1 MGGGRPFVLG
11 QLCLGRCEANP
22 SRTHGCACP
31 WWLRLMTLGV
41 SPGEPGEGS
50 YIWVKNQQSPLKRL
64 WIKVLLLRALVVCMS
79 VCAFSITPGI
89 YLKGKPYQTCGT
101 LRPWNINILQWLPS
115 RGDWY
120 SAAPP
125 LVYSQAVF
133 NVADMCIKKRLEKG
147 KHFQAPLQCGFS
159 FCLCP
164 FFFFFLHLSSSNQLH
179 FRGRRGRAVR
189 MQLTPSVLL
198 PHSQGAD
205 QVFTPSLQT
214 AAEKI
219 HTSAEHRHIWR
230 LYSKTFT
237 DAGIHFL
244 TNGHNFL

>member
-1 MGGGRPFVLG
+1 MGGGGPFVLG

-164 FFFFFLHLSSSNQLH
+164 FFFFFFCTWAPLISCTFEAGEAELCGCSWLPPFCCHT
-179 FRGRRGRAVR
+179 RRVPTKCLRPHYKRQQRKSIRRPNIGIFDVCIPRR
-189 MQLTPSVLL
+189 L
-198 PHSQGAD
+198 PML
-205 QVFTPSLQT
+205 V
-214 AAEKI
+214 
-219 HTSAEHRHIWR
+219 
-230 LYSKTFT
+230 YTF
-237 DAGIHFL
+237 
-244 TNGHNFL
+244 